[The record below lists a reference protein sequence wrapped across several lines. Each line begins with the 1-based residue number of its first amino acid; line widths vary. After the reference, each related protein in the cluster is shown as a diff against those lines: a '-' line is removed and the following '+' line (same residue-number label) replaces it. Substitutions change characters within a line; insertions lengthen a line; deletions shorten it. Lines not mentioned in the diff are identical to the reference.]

1 MLRATWL
8 KMMLTLALAATLAV
22 VLTAC
27 GEEDATSVRI
37 QVNEDWTGTIIA
49 SSIVIPPQPSP
60 AESAADGATWE
71 SRGAISMAK
80 GTFADIS
87 RLKIADMSFE
97 YGGAGASGF
106 IRVNLPRG
114 PNAQW
119 PKALTIPSGEQRAAV
134 AKALDPKEQAS
145 RLGQVMKI
153 ELTVPG
159 TVVSASVKGKG
170 RGLSSAQE
178 QTIATL
184 LVPVD
189 VAMDPADGQ
198 PLVWHVTWERK

>member
-1 MLRATWL
+1 MSNFPWL
-8 KMMLTLALAATLAV
+8 KVLLSSFLAASLAV
-22 VLTAC
+22 ALSAC
-27 GEEDATSVRI
+27 GEEDATSIRI
-37 QVNEDWTGTIIA
+37 QVNDDWTGTILA
-49 SSIVIPPQPSP
+49 SSVIIPAEAGP
-60 AESAADGATWE
+60 AESAVSGATWE
-71 SRGAISMAK
+71 SRGAIAMAK
-80 GTFADIS
+80 GTFTDIS
-87 RLKIADMSFE
+87 KLKIADMTFE
-97 YGGAGASGF
+97 YGGAGVSRV
-106 IRVNLPRG
+106 IRVSLPRG

-119 PKALTIPSGEQRAAV
+119 PKALTIPSGEQRKAV
-134 AKALDPKEQAS
+134 TTALDPKDEAS

-159 TVVSASVKGKG
+159 TVVSASIRSKG

-189 VAMDPADGQ
+189 VALDPADGQ